1 VQARD
6 VSAVCLPSRGRSELK
21 LQGYTESLHKRA
33 VEMDVDGM
41 NLRKILRHL
50 KVHQR
55 PAALWVINYAGA
67 VLDLLVPD
75 KVKELDKEELFFI
88 GDKKTAPQYSDN
100 CRL

>member
-1 VQARD
+1 MRRQLHCKT
-6 VSAVCLPSRGRSELK
+6 SAGSQRYRSMYYGGSKLELK
-21 LQGYTESLHKRA
+21 LQGYAESLHKRA

-55 PAALWVINYAGA
+55 PAALWVINYADA

-75 KVKELDKEELFFI
+75 KVKELEKEEPFFH
-88 GDKKTAPQYSDN
+88 
-100 CRL
+100 RR